1 MKKYLFVFV
10 ALVWAVTFA
19 QAQKTTATETRDL
32 PTFSKVKSGSIIE
45 VVLKKSNTESAKITT
60 ENIEPSEV
68 ITEVRGGELCLE
80 LQNGKY
86 RNNIKV
92 VVEVYYKNLNG
103 IKVSGA
109 GSLTAE
115 GTIKSETLHIR
126 LSGAGSIKL
135 ESVEALKLTSDIS
148 GAGSIKIV
156 GKADDHFVEVS
167 GAGNFKGFE
176 LSTLN
181 THARISGA
189 GNVDINVTGNL
200 EGRISGAGN
209 LRYKG
214 NPKNKDLE
222 RSGAGSA
229 RAVE

>member
-1 MKKYLFVFV
+1 
-10 ALVWAVTFA
+10 VWAVTFA
-19 QAQKTTATETRDL
+19 QAQGTTSETRDL
-32 PTFSKVKSGSIIE
+32 PSFSKIKSGSIIE
-45 VVLKKSNTESAKITT
+45 VILKKGNTESAKITT
-60 ENIEPSEV
+60 ENVALSEV
-68 ITEVRGGELCLE
+68 VTEVRGGELCLE
-80 LQNGKY
+80 LQDGKY

-92 VVEVYYKNLNG
+92 LVEVYYKNLNG

-109 GSLTAE
+109 GSLTSE

-126 LSGAGSIKL
+126 LSGAGNIKL

-148 GAGSIKIV
+148 GAGNIKIM

-167 GAGNFKGFE
+167 GAGNFKGYD
-176 LSTLN
+176 LITLN

-200 EGRISGAGN
+200 QGRISGAGS

-214 NPKNKDLE
+214 DPKHKDIE

-229 RAVE
+229 KAVD